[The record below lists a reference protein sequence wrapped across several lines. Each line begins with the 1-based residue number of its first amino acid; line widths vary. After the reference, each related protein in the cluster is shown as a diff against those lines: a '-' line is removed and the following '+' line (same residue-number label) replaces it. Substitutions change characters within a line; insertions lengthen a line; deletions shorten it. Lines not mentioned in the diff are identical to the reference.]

1 MRKMGITD
9 ILFSIFFVD
18 MMALMLIGT
27 TTLINNSLTRP
38 LFAGTLN
45 GRSVYVSNAFY
56 YFYYPPKGEFGF
68 ALPFPFWI
76 GVAVLL
82 ILYVIIF
89 SYDLV
94 YEKKDRR
101 RNPLETPIGFIAGV
115 GSLLYV
121 FSIILVLAQDLIGA
135 PISSSF
141 ITKDEKLIPNLL
153 YYELIYAPFVEEIEF
168 RIIPI
173 GLYLFARYYLQ
184 GKNFKWYEVFLF
196 PGMLMR
202 RFGRRLDR
210 FDWSAIIITSLLFGF
225 AHYEYGGWSITKIP
239 QAAIVGVGL
248 AIGFMLFGPFVDIP
262 IHFLFDGAGSIE
274 MLPNLTSA
282 GIPLVILWIILIF
295 ASAIAT
301 IILAIILY
309 MNRKKERI
317 DPNFIQS

>member
-1 MRKMGITD
+1 MRKMGVTD

-18 MMALMLIGT
+18 MMALMLIGI

-141 ITKDEKLIPNLL
+141 ITQDEKLIPNLL

-282 GIPLVILWIILIF
+282 GIPLVVLWIILIF

>member
-68 ALPFPFWI
+68 ALPVPFWI

-89 SYDLV
+89 SYDIV

-282 GIPLVILWIILIF
+282 GIPLVVLWIILIF

-317 DPNFIQS
+317 DPNFVQS

>member
-282 GIPLVILWIILIF
+282 GIPLVVLWIILIF